1 MEVTVG
7 ERLEAVLKRIA
18 AAAHRSGRDPSEVGL
33 VAAVKR
39 VPVDGI
45 LEAVEA
51 GVEML
56 GENYVQEARSL
67 KEKIAAPVRWHMI
80 GNLQSNKA
88 RQAVRLFDVIETVD
102 REKLVNE
109 LERCAREEGKKLDV
123 MIQVDLAGEAA
134 KSGVDPGQARRL
146 IEAVAACEH
155 LRCVGLMTMPPFF
168 DDPEGA
174 RPYFAELRTLRERL
188 QPLVPQGGELK
199 ELSMGM
205 SGDFEVAV
213 EEGATLVRIG
223 TALFG
228 PRKPD
233 R

>member
-1 MEVTVG
+1 MSLTVR
-7 ERLEAVLKRIA
+7 ERCEGIKERVARA
-18 AAAHRSGRDPSEVGL
+18 ALRSGRDPSEIRL
-33 VAAVKR
+33 VAAVKS
-39 VPVDGI
+39 VPVGRV

-56 GENYVQEARSL
+56 GENYVQEAQRL
-67 KEKIAAPVRWHMI
+67 RERIEQPVQWHMI
-80 GNLQSNKA
+80 GHLQSKKA

-102 REKLVNE
+102 RVKIVSELQRSAKL
-109 LERCAREEGKKLDV
+109 EGKRLDV
-123 MIQVDLAGEAA
+123 LVQVDLAGETT
-134 KSGVDPGQARRL
+134 KSGAKADQVLEL
-146 IEAVAACEH
+146 IEEVKACEN
-155 LRCVGLMTMPPFF
+155 LCCVGLMTLPPLF

-174 RPYFAELRTLRERL
+174 RPTFAELRRLRDRI
-188 QPLVPQGGELK
+188 QPLVPSGVELK

-228 PRKPD
+228 ARNP
-233 R
+233 

>member
-1 MEVTVG
+1 MGLTVRQRV
-7 ERLEAVLKRIA
+7 EEIKNRVAEAAL
-18 AAAHRSGRDPSEVGL
+18 RSGREASEVSL
-33 VAAVKR
+33 VAAVKS
-39 VPVDGI
+39 VPVDSV

-56 GENYVQEARSL
+56 GENYVQEAQRL
-67 KEKIAAPVRWHMI
+67 KEKIPQPVLWHMI
-80 GNLQSNKA
+80 GHLQSNKA

-102 REKLVNE
+102 REKIINDLQ
-109 LERCAREEGKKLDV
+109 RSARSEDKRLDV
-123 MIQVDLAGEAA
+123 LVQVDLSGEVT
-134 KSGVDPGQARRL
+134 KSGADPEAVLRL
-146 IEAVAACEH
+146 IETVAACGN
-155 LRCVGLMTMPPFF
+155 LRCTGLMTLPPFF

-174 RPYFAELRTLRERL
+174 RPYFSGLRRLRDRL
-188 QPLVPQGGELK
+188 QPQVPSGVVLR

-228 PRKPD
+228 SRKP
-233 R
+233 